1 MKTYPVVLSIAGS
14 DSGGGAGIQAD
25 IKTISALGAFATTAI
40 TAVTVQNTCGVSAI
54 EPLSADIV
62 AGQIEAVL
70 KDLPVRAVKIGMIH
84 SPEIVD
90 VIAEQL
96 QKYQPEFVVLD
107 PVMVATSKDKLIKD
121 ETIEK
126 MVKQLFP
133 LSDLITPNLDEASCL
148 CKKKVVTE
156 DDMILAARQLL
167 QMSTKAVLIKGGH
180 LQDRQITDV
189 FMSNKENKPYLFPS
203 EKIDSCNLHGTGCTL
218 SSAIA
223 TYLALDFSLYNAVSM
238 AKKYISQAIY
248 NGKDVVIGHGNNGA
262 VNHFFHPQ
270 QIKVIDL

>member
-40 TAVTVQNTCGVSAI
+40 TAVTVQNTCGVEAI
-54 EPLSADIV
+54 EPVSADIV

-84 SPEIVD
+84 SPELVD

-133 LSDLITPNLDEASCL
+133 LADLITPNLDEASCL

-156 DDMILAARQLL
+156 DDMIFAARQLL
-167 QMSTKAVLIKGGH
+167 QMSPKAVLIKGGH
-180 LQDRQITDV
+180 LNDKQITDV
-189 FMSNKENKPYLFPS
+189 FMANEDKKPYLFPS
-203 EKIDSCNLHGTGCTL
+203 EKIESCNLHGTGCTL

-223 TYLALDFSLYNAVSM
+223 THLALGFDMLEAIKLSEQ
-238 AKKYISQAIY
+238 YIYSAID
-248 NGKDVVIGHGNNGA
+248 NGKNVRIGHGNGA
-262 VNHFFHPQ
+262 VNHAFAPQ
-270 QIKVIDL
+270 KLKKINL